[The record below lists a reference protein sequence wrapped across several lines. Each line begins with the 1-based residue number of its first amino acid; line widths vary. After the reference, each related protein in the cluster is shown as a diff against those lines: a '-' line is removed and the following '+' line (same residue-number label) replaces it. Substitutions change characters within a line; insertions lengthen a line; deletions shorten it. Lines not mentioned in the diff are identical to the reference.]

1 MKTTDPR
8 PNPANLTKL
17 ERFIEEKI
25 FRLPPR

>member
-1 MKTTDPR
+1 MKTTPVENR
-8 PNPANLTKL
+8 ANLTKL

>member
-1 MKTTDPR
+1 MKTTAETKPDT
-8 PNPANLTKL
+8 LTRV

>member
-1 MKTTDPR
+1 MKNDPR

>member
-1 MKTTDPR
+1 MKTNTKT
-8 PNPANLTKL
+8 NPANLTRL